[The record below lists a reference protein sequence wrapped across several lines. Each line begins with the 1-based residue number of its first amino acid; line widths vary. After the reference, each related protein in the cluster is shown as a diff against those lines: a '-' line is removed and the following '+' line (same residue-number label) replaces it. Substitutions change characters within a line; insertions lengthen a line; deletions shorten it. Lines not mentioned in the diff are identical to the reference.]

1 MRAPAHA
8 CGPRAPGPHCQVAHT
23 GVPMRHGCLAGLSDP
38 RAPGVIRGEAL
49 PTEAP
54 PSEAPPS
61 EVPTSEM
68 PASTGADEGGAD
80 EEGAGERGAGER
92 GAAVGRQ
99 VERGQPANAART
111 YQQSRRGCV
120 VGTGRRPSI
129 LSGRAS
135 LSGIGRARLAWEGV
149 GRSLGSCKRAQSPAV
164 ALDHGNSL
172 LLLLIAK
179 PRRPST
185 RAGRSS

>member
-1 MRAPAHA
+1 MPAHTRRLPGRAP
-8 CGPRAPGPHCQVAHT
+8 RVT
-23 GVPMRHGCLAGLSDP
+23 
-38 RAPGVIRGEAL
+38 RG
-49 PTEAP
+49 EAP

-61 EVPTSEM
+61 EVPRRRARCRRARSRRARGRRASEAPKSEAPKSEVPT
-68 PASTGADEGGAD
+68 PASTDAGEGGAD

-99 VERGQPANAART
+99 VERGHPANAART

-135 LSGIGRARLAWEGV
+135 LSGTGRARLAWEGV
-149 GRSLGSCKRAQSPAV
+149 GGSLGSRKRAQSPAV

-179 PRRPST
+179 PRRPSA

>member
-1 MRAPAHA
+1 MPAHTRRLPGRAP
-8 CGPRAPGPHCQVAHT
+8 RVT
-23 GVPMRHGCLAGLSDP
+23 
-38 RAPGVIRGEAL
+38 RG
-49 PTEAP
+49 EAP

-61 EVPTSEM
+61 EVPRRRARCRRARSRRARCRRASEA
-68 PASTGADEGGAD
+68 PKSEVPTGEVPTSTGAGECGAD

-135 LSGIGRARLAWEGV
+135 LSGTGRARLAWEIV
-149 GRSLGSCKRAQSPAV
+149 GGSLGSRKRAQSPAV

-179 PRRPST
+179 PRRPSA

>member
-1 MRAPAHA
+1 M
-8 CGPRAPGPHCQVAHT
+8 T
-23 GVPMRHGCLAGLSDP
+23 
-38 RAPGVIRGEAL
+38 RG
-49 PTEAP
+49 
-54 PSEAPPS
+54 EAPPS
-61 EVPTSEM
+61 EVPRRRARCRRARSRRARRRRASEAPKSEAPKSEAPKSEAPKSEVPT
-68 PASTGADEGGAD
+68 PASTDAGEGGAD

-99 VERGQPANAART
+99 VERGHPANAART

-135 LSGIGRARLAWEGV
+135 LSGTGRARLAWEGV
-149 GRSLGSCKRAQSPAV
+149 GGSLGSRKRAQSPAV

-179 PRRPST
+179 PRRPSA